1 MNLTK
6 SHALLILASLGFSF
20 ILIFSTLLKESG
32 ISSLQQVFSRI
43 TISLPLLLIL
53 TAGKIKLKKKD
64 ITYFAATGLTFSA
77 FLLSALSSIALG
89 CPVPVTVALIYT
101 QPFFTAII
109 AYLTKKEKITLQ
121 KLAIVITGMLGAFLA
136 SGITTPSELS
146 LNLGIL
152 PALLG
157 GFLYAVYLYLKRTQK
172 KDYTP
177 LQALFNTFLFA
188 TPITLLLGLT
198 ITAFTE
204 NPLLTSFTIP
214 DSYQLSLLTSFA
226 IFSTVLPYGLL
237 NYVKTGEVS
246 PITEGTLLLL
256 DPALHV
262 VWATT
267 ILKQYVTPLQYLG
280 ITLVL
285 SSTIL
290 MLKIKGKT

>member
-1 MNLTK
+1 MKPTQ
-6 SHALLILASLGFSF
+6 SHLLLVLASLGFSF

-53 TAGKIKLKKKD
+53 TAGKIKLKRKD
-64 ITYFAATGLTFSA
+64 TAYFTATGLTFSA

-109 AYLTKKEKITLQ
+109 TYLTKKEKITPQ
-121 KLAIVITGMLGAFLA
+121 KLAIIITGMLGAFLA
-136 SGITTPSELS
+136 SGVTTPSQLK
-146 LNLGIL
+146 LNLGIF

-214 DSYQLSLLTSFA
+214 DSY
-226 IFSTVLPYGLL
+226 
-237 NYVKTGEVS
+237 
-246 PITEGTLLLL
+246 
-256 DPALHV
+256 
-262 VWATT
+262 
-267 ILKQYVTPLQYLG
+267 
-280 ITLVL
+280 
-285 SSTIL
+285 
-290 MLKIKGKT
+290 

>member
-1 MNLTK
+1 MKLTK

-64 ITYFAATGLTFSA
+64 TTYFAATGLTFSA

-109 AYLTKKEKITLQ
+109 AFISKREKITPQ

-136 SGITTPSELS
+136 SGITTFSELS
-146 LNLGIL
+146 LNMGIL

-157 GFLYAVYLYLKRTQK
+157 GFLYAVYLHLKRTPK
-172 KDYTP
+172 KDYSP
-177 LQALFNTFLFA
+177 LQALFNTFLLAVPF
-188 TPITLLLGLT
+188 TSILGLLLG
-198 ITAFTE
+198 ITVK
-204 NPLLTSFTIP
+204 NPILIGFTIP
-214 DSYQLSLLTSFA
+214 NSYQLILLLSFS
-226 IFSTVLPYGLL
+226 IFSTTIPYGLL
-237 NYVKTGEVS
+237 NYVRTSEVS
-246 PITEGTLLLL
+246 PTTEGTLLLL

-262 VWATT
+262 LWATI
-267 ILKQYVTPLQYLG
+267 ILRQSITELQYLG
-280 ITLVL
+280 VVIVL
-285 SSTIL
+285 CSALL
-290 MLKIKGKT
+290 MTKTKPKI